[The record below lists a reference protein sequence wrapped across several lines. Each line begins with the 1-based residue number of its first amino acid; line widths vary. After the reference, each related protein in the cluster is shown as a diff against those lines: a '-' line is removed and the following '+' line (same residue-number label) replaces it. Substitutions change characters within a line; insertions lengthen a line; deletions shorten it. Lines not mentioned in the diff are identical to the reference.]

1 MALCY
6 VEGLVKL
13 LTEEIKKEVLAKNVS
28 KKARKIE
35 CYFLATKVLAKH
47 DEKYMPKEN
56 NKIIEDVATTTATT
70 TAIVAMEGPKTP

>member
-1 MALCY
+1 MVRGIVAGFFQGMALCY

-47 DEKYMPKEN
+47 DEKYMPKEV
-56 NKIIEDVATTTATT
+56 VAS
-70 TAIVAMEGPKTP
+70 I